1 MKERIFLAGAAGAV
15 GAALTPLLVD
25 SGYEVFGTTRNLERA
40 DGIRAAGAHPVLVD
54 MFDRETL
61 AVAIE
66 RIAPAIV
73 IHQLT
78 DLPPGLDPKLMS
90 DAVARNAR
98 IRTEGTANLVA
109 AARAAGCERIVAQ
122 SISWAYA
129 SGETPYTE
137 AQPLDTA
144 AEGARAVTIRGV
156 VALER
161 WVSSLNEGGGVG
173 TVLRYGNLYG
183 PGTGRDAPQGASPLH
198 VEAAAWA
205 AVLAV
210 QRSKAGVFNIAEDGA
225 EVTSEKAKRELG
237 WRPDMR
243 LPRRLTQVERRSGPP
258 ETPRASARA

>member
-1 MKERIFLAGAAGAV
+1 MNGKVFLAGAAGAV
-15 GAALTPLLVD
+15 GAALTPLLVE
-25 SGYEVFGTTRNLERA
+25 SGYEVYGTTRHIERT
-40 DGIRAAGAHPVLVD
+40 DSIRAAGAHPILVD
-54 MFDRETL
+54 MFDRATL
-61 AVAIE
+61 ADAVE
-66 RIAPAIV
+66 RIAPTIV

-78 DLPPGLDPKLMS
+78 DLPPGLDPARMA

-122 SISWAYA
+122 SIAWAYA
-129 SGETPYTE
+129 GGASPYDE
-137 AQPLDTA
+137 SQPLDTA
-144 AEGARAVTIRGV
+144 AEGARAVTVNGV
-156 VALER
+156 MALEHG
-161 WVSSLNEGGGVG
+161 VLSLNQTGGIG

-205 AVLAV
+205 ALLAA
-210 QRSKAGVFNIAEDGA
+210 QRSRGGAFNIAEDSA

-243 LPRRLTQVERRSGPP
+243 LTQ
-258 ETPRASARA
+258 RATQ